1 MGRKQVEGGN
11 NLPRALWFVRCIAGG
26 SGSLLSLIPPQD
38 LAIIPINPESP
49 LALACMPPVRGE
61 LTATQDTPFAIWVA
75 LIVGCHLWYTDHV
88 TLRGVMIRTFILI
101 FV

>member
-11 NLPRALWFVRCIAGG
+11 NLPRALRFISGRAGG
-26 SGSLLSLIPPQD
+26 SGSLLPLIPPTD
-38 LAIIPINPESP
+38 LASSPINPESQ

-75 LIVGCHLWYTDHV
+75 LIVGCHLWCTDHV
-88 TLRGVMIRTFILI
+88 TLRGGDD
-101 FV
+101 